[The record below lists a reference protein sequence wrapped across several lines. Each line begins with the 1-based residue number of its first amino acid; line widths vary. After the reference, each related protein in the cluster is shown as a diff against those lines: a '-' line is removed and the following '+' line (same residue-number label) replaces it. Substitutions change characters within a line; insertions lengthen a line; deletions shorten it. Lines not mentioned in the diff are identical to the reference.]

1 MKRSPLFFILLS
13 LMIGLSAGYAQE
25 SGDPSTSDTKTV
37 DKQWNYLAEIYLMFP
52 NMSGKTTVGNIPPV
66 NVDAGAGD
74 ILGHLEMGA
83 MLYFEANNGNWAIG
97 SDLLYMKLGQDVEP
111 GILITDGKVTVK
123 QLAWEISGL
132 KRITPWLE
140 AGLAGRIVSLD
151 AELELETVNQPRSG
165 SGNRTWFDPVVVLR
179 SNNVFAE
186 NWLAQL
192 RLDAGG
198 IGIGSD
204 FTWQFQANLGYRF
217 SDLFQTTL
225 GYRYIGI
232 DYDSGDG
239 RDRFLYDIDTY
250 GFVIRLGF
258 NF

>member
-1 MKRSPLFFILLS
+1 MRKLILFLLLIAS
-13 LMIGLSAGYAQE
+13 TAVVQGQEGDSTNEAQNQQAR
-25 SGDPSTSDTKTV
+25 
-37 DKQWNYLAEIYLMFP
+37 QWNFLAEIYLMFP
-52 NMSGKTTVGNIPPV
+52 NMSGQTTVGIIPPV
-66 NVDAGAGD
+66 EVDAGAGD
-74 ILGHLEMGA
+74 IFGHLEMGA
-83 MLYFEANNGNWAIG
+83 MFYFEANNGNWAIG
-97 SDLLYMKLGQDVEP
+97 NDLLYMKLGQDAEP

-123 QLAWEISGL
+123 QLAWEVSAL

-140 AGLAGRIVSLD
+140 VGLAGRIVSLD
-151 AELELETVNQPRSG
+151 AELDLETIGEPRSG
-165 SGNRTWFDPVVVLR
+165 SGSKTWFDPVVVLR

-198 IGIGSD
+198 FGIGSD
-204 FTWQFQANLGYRF
+204 FTWQLQANVGYRF

-250 GFVIRLGF
+250 GFVVRLGF

>member
-1 MKRSPLFFILLS
+1 MKRILLLFLLS
-13 LMIGLSAGYAQE
+13 TLTLMFSTGYAQE
-25 SGDPSTSDTKTV
+25 SDDSIKSDAETP
-37 DKQWNYLAEIYLMFP
+37 DKHWNYLAEIYLMFP
-52 NMSGKTTVGNIPPV
+52 NMSGETTVGVIPPV
-66 NVDAGAGD
+66 EVDAGAGD
-74 ILGHLEMGA
+74 IFGHLEMGA
-83 MLYFEANNGNWAIG
+83 MFYFEANNGNWAIG
-97 SDLLYMKLGQDVEP
+97 TDLLYMKLGQDAEP
-111 GILITDGKVTVK
+111 GVLITDGKVTMK

-132 KRITPWLE
+132 KRLTPWLE

-151 AELELETVNQPRSG
+151 VALDLETINQPRSG
-165 SGNRTWFDPVVVLR
+165 SGNKTWFDPVVVLR
-179 SNNVFAE
+179 SNNMFAE

-198 IGIGSD
+198 FGIGSD
-204 FTWQFQANLGYRF
+204 FTWQLQANLGYRF
-217 SDLFQTTL
+217 SDLFQATL

-250 GFVIRLGF
+250 GFVARLGF